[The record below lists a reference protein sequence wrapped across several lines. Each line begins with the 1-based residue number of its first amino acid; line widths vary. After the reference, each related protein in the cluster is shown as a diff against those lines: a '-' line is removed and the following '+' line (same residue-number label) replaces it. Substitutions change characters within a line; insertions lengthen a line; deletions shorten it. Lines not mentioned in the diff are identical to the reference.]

1 MDPNQIHPVDFT
13 QELFEQ
19 ADHERRQEV
28 VYFWDKFGRPSEI
41 PVWIERVITALK
53 QSTMA
58 PLAYP
63 GTEELKKFCREEY
76 LRRME
81 AKAKKQTV

>member
-1 MDPNQIHPVDFT
+1 MDPNTIHPVDFT

-28 VYFWDKFGRPSEI
+28 VYFWNKFGQPSQM
-41 PVWIERVITALK
+41 PVWMDRVITALNEC
-53 QSTMA
+53 TMA

-63 GTEELKKFCREEY
+63 GTAELKKFCREEY

-81 AKAKKQTV
+81 AKAKSHTV